1 VARRDEAVSVDLPG
15 GQRGPLRH
23 IAVRLVIALGL
34 VAFVALLTY
43 FGRSGCVDPAGGSV
57 SLLDA
62 FYYSTVTIT
71 TTGYGDIRPV
81 TDTARFVTTVL
92 VTPARVLFL
101 IILVG
106 TTLEILAER
115 SREAYRRNRWRKTL
129 KDHVIICGFGTK
141 GQSAVRTLR
150 DKGCKQSEIVVI
162 DERPDARSKA
172 TSRAWRQS
180 RAALPP
186 PTPWPRQG
194 STRPARSSWRST
206 ATTPPF
212 LPPSPRVS

>member
-1 VARRDEAVSVDLPG
+1 MSVDLPG
-15 GQRGPLRH
+15 GQRSPLRH
-23 IAVRLVIALGL
+23 IAVRLIIALGL

-43 FGRSGCVDPAGGSV
+43 LGRDGYVDPGGGSV

-115 SREAYRRNRWRKTL
+115 SRRLTVAIGGGTL
-129 KDHVIICGFGTK
+129 KDHG
-141 GQSAVRTLR
+141 SSAALAPRPEAVRTLR

-172 TSRAWRQS
+172 TS
-180 RAALPP
+180 
-186 PTPWPRQG
+186 QG
-194 STRPARSSWRST
+194 LAQ
-206 ATTPPF
+206 
-212 LPPSPRVS
+212 